1 MMVQLDERLSAI
13 AALVLEVIQGKENP
27 CAADIGCDH
36 GQLTAHL
43 LMRCPGLFMI
53 ASDVSAPSLEKAK
66 KLLTTHGLA
75 DRARVTV
82 ADGLAGIDRPVDA
95 IVIAGMGAETILK
108 IITEGRAYIGDAA
121 LIVQSNVDLPFLR
134 TALAQAGFRTE
145 KEVFSRAGGRRYVTM
160 LARAGEAGEIDE
172 RRALLGTAAEGVQ
185 DEKQYDYFAWQRDVR
200 VREMET
206 VSTLCSQKA
215 KERLEKNSRELALI
229 SEAMNMNGCT
239 AADIERLV
247 CGIAPYELAEPWDN
261 VGLLAGRRGTAVT
274 RVLTA
279 LDLTDGVID
288 EAQALGAQMIVTH
301 HPVMM
306 DARRRMTDEDREGR
320 LLLRL
325 AECGM
330 ALVAAHTNFDA
341 APGGVNDTLMAL
353 MGAAN
358 ITGEGCLRVGDLP
371 EGTTFG
377 RLCERAQ
384 QKLRGPVRAYGAADQ
399 TVTRLGCCS
408 GAGGGFFAEAKALG
422 ADCFITG
429 EVKHHIALEA
439 MDAGVCIME
448 AGHFETENPA
458 CEVMANAL
466 QNACDELKYNVTV
479 FCSKGNPFGR

>member
-1 MMVQLDERLSAI
+1 MIQLDERLSAI
-13 AALVLEVIQGKENP
+13 ASLVLEAIQGKKTP

-43 LMRCPGLFMI
+43 LMRCPELRMI

-66 KLLTTHGLA
+66 RLLAAHGLS
-75 DRARVTV
+75 DRACVTV

-108 IITEGRAYIGDAA
+108 IITGGREKIGGAA

-134 TALAQAGFRTE
+134 RELARVGFRME

-160 LARAGEAGEIDE
+160 LARAGEAEEIDE
-172 RRALLGTAAEGVQ
+172 REALLGTAVGGVRSEGQ
-185 DEKQYDYFAWQRDVR
+185 HDYFAWQRSVR

-206 VSTLCSQKA
+206 VAALRSQKA
-215 KERLEKNSRELALI
+215 KARMEENSRELALI
-229 SEAMNMNGCT
+229 SEAMNVNTCT
-239 AADIERLV
+239 VKDIEKLV
-247 CGIAPYELAEPWDN
+247 GEIAPYELAEPWDN
-261 VGLLAGRRGTAVT
+261 VGLLAGRRGNTVT

-301 HPVMM
+301 HPMMM

-353 MGAAN
+353 MGAEN

-371 EGTTFG
+371 QGMTFG

-384 QKLRGPVRAYGAADQ
+384 QKLRGAVRAYGAAD
-399 TVTRLGCCS
+399 TVVTRLGCCS
-408 GAGGGFFAEAKALG
+408 GAGGGFFAEAKAFG
-422 ADCFITG
+422 ADCFVTG
-429 EVKHHIALEA
+429 EIKHHIALEA
-439 MDAGVCIME
+439 MDAGVCIIE

-466 QNACDELKYNVTV
+466 QNACDGLKYNVTV

>member
-1 MMVQLDERLSAI
+1 MVQLDERLSAI
-13 AALVLEVIQGKENP
+13 AELVLDVIKEKNTP

-36 GQLTAHL
+36 GQLSAYL
-43 LMRCPGLFMI
+43 LMRCPKLFMI

-66 KLLTTHGLA
+66 KLLAMQGLSA
-75 DRARVTV
+75 RAHVTV
-82 ADGLAGIDRPVDA
+82 ADGLTGIDRPVDA

-108 IITEGRAYIGDAA
+108 IVSEGREKIGGAA

-134 TALAQAGFRTE
+134 GELARMGFVIG

-160 LARAGEAGEIDE
+160 LVCAGEAKEMDE
-172 RRALLGTAAEGVQ
+172 RCTLLGTAAAGVQ
-185 DEKQYDYFAWQRDVR
+185 DEAQRDYFAWQRSVR
-200 VREMET
+200 VREMEM
-206 VSTLCSQKA
+206 VASLSSQKA
-215 KERLEKNSRELALI
+215 RERMEKNSRELAMI
-229 SEAMNMNGCT
+229 AEAMNMHGCT

-247 CGIAPYELAEPWDN
+247 GGIAPYELAEPWDN
-261 VGLLAGRRGTAVT
+261 VGLLAGSRRTAVT

-279 LDLTDGVID
+279 LDLTEGVID
-288 EAQALGAQMIVTH
+288 EALALGAQMIVTH
-301 HPVMM
+301 HPIMM
-306 DARRRMTDEDREGR
+306 DARRRMTDDDREGR

-325 AECGM
+325 AQRGM

-353 MGAAN
+353 MGAQN
-358 ITGEGCLRVGDLP
+358 IAGEGCVRVGDLP

-384 QKLRGPVRAYGAADQ
+384 QKLRGAIRAYGAAD
-399 TVTRLGCCS
+399 TVVTKLGCCS
-408 GAGGGFFAEAKALG
+408 GAGGGFYAEAKAQG

-439 MDAGVCIME
+439 MDAGVCIIE

-466 QNACDELKYNVTV
+466 QNACDGLKYNVTV

>member
-1 MMVQLDERLSAI
+1 MIQLDERLSAI
-13 AALVLEVIQGKENP
+13 AALVLEAIQGREKP

-43 LMRCPGLFMI
+43 LMRCPELQMI

-66 KLLTTHGLA
+66 KLLAANGLS
-75 DRARVTV
+75 DRACVTV

-95 IVIAGMGAETILK
+95 IVIAGMGAETILRIVK
-108 IITEGRAYIGDAA
+108 EGKEKIGDAA
-121 LIVQSNVDLPFLR
+121 LIVQSNVDLPLLR
-134 TALAQAGFRTE
+134 TELAHEGFRIE
-145 KEVFSRAGGRRYVTM
+145 KEVFTRAGGRRYVTM
-160 LARAGEAGEIDE
+160 LVRTGESEEIDA
-172 RRALLGTAAEGVQ
+172 RKALLGSAAGGVQ
-185 DEKQYDYFAWQRDVR
+185 NEEQHAYFAWQRDVR
-200 VREMET
+200 VREMSA
-206 VSTLCSQKA
+206 VAVLHSQKA
-215 KERLEKNSRELALI
+215 KERMGKNSWELSIIA
-229 SEAMNMNGCT
+229 EAMNMNTCT

-247 CGIAPYELAEPWDN
+247 GGIAPYELAESWDN
-261 VGLLAGRRGTAVT
+261 VGLLAGRRGNTVT

-306 DARRRMTDEDREGR
+306 DARRRMTDDDREGR

-330 ALVAAHTNFDA
+330 SLVAAHTNFDA
-341 APGGVNDTLMAL
+341 AQGGVNDTLLML
-353 MGAAN
+353 MGAQN
-358 ITGEGCLRVGDLP
+358 IAGEGCVRVGDLP
-371 EGTTFG
+371 EGMTFG

-384 QKLRGPVRAYGAADQ
+384 QKLRASVRAYGAAD
-399 TVTRLGCCS
+399 TIIEKLGCCS
-408 GAGGGFFAEAKALG
+408 GAGGGFFEEAKARG

-429 EVKHHIALEA
+429 EIKHHIALEA
-439 MDAGVCIME
+439 VDAGMCVIE

-458 CEVMANAL
+458 CEVLANAL
-466 QNACDELKYNVTV
+466 QNACDALKYNVTV

>member
-1 MMVQLDERLSAI
+1 MVRLDERLSAI
-13 AALVLEVIQGKENP
+13 AELVIEVTKGRAAP

-36 GQLTAHL
+36 GQLTAYL
-43 LMRCPGLFMI
+43 LGRCPHLFMI

-66 KLLTTHGLA
+66 KLLAAHGLS

-82 ADGLAGIDRPVDA
+82 ADGLAGVDRPVDA

-108 IITEGRAYIGDAA
+108 IITEGKEKIGGAA

-134 TALAQAGFRTE
+134 SALALEGFRAE
-145 KEVFSRAGGRRYVTM
+145 KEVFSHAAGRRYVTM
-160 LARAGEAGEIDE
+160 LVRAAEAGSLDE
-172 RRALLGTAAEGVQ
+172 REALLGTAACGMQ
-185 DEKQYDYFAWQRDVR
+185 DDGQRAFFAWQRDVR
-200 VREMET
+200 VREMEK
-206 VSTLCSQKA
+206 VAALPSQKA
-215 KERLEKNSRELALI
+215 KARMEKNSRELAMI
-229 SEAMNMNGCT
+229 SEAMSMQGCT

-247 CGIAPYELAEPWDN
+247 GEIAPYALAEQWDN
-261 VGLLAGRRGTAVT
+261 VGLLAGRRGTKVT

-288 EAQALGAQMIVTH
+288 EAQALGAQVIVTH

-306 DARRRMTDEDREGR
+306 DARRRLTDEDREGR

-330 ALVAAHTNFDA
+330 ALIAAHTNFDS
-341 APGGVNDTLMAL
+341 APGGVNDTLMML
-353 MGAAN
+353 MGAEDVQ
-358 ITGEGCLRVGDLP
+358 GEACLRVGNLP

-384 QKLRGPVRAYGAADQ
+384 QKLHGAIRAYGAAD
-399 TVTRLGCCS
+399 TVVTRLGCCS
-408 GAGGGFFAEAKALG
+408 GAGGGFFAEAKAQG

-429 EVKHHIALEA
+429 EIKHHVALDA
-439 MDAGVCIME
+439 MDAGVCVIE

-458 CEVMANAL
+458 CEVMAKGL
-466 QNACDELKYNVTV
+466 QNACDALKYNVTV